1 VEALQIDFIGRIM
14 SSCSGIDGPNVSQE
28 EAVDVDVHVP
38 GTQEEVEEA
47 WMAWLARVPRCI
59 RAGTDESQEAVDVE
73 VHVPGTQEE
82 VEEAWMAWLAR
93 APRCIRAGTVLRGA
107 RFIWVALLKLCLQSS
122 ALEFDDGLNGAAW
135 LASTSSGLHQ
145 RRLACINVASG
156 VWS

>member
-93 APRCIRAGTVLRGA
+93 APRCIRAGTVRGPQRGA
-107 RFIWVALLKLCLQSS
+107 LYLGRAPEALLTVKCP
-122 ALEFDDGLNGAAW
+122 
-135 LASTSSGLHQ
+135 
-145 RRLACINVASG
+145 RI
-156 VWS
+156 